1 MGQEFCIYPKACMA
15 EVQGIEQEIAK
26 LVSCEGRLDGLKN
39 SIGQNSSG
47 SYRNIAEA
55 IRGIAEAVRQEQE
68 QLTAWKNALEKSVA
82 QYQSTESTIAK
93 GISDYNS
100 TVKDK
105 INTFEDTII
114 GYEDFTDSELYKI
127 IDDLIEIGILDEDV
141 LQALITMWNGT
152 YLTSNKIGN
161 TMTPIATTAPAP
173 NVLVKIRPVTIQS
186 STVVTNG
193 LSPPSSTVLRIMVD
207 ATPVFTKTCP
217 NQLPKITTTAVA
229 PQLSGPP
236 WNTVV
241 CASSQVMVP
250 PSIPKATQTIAM
262 TKNPIIK
269 FPPFTA

>member
-26 LVSCEGRLDGLKN
+26 LVSCAGRLDGLKN

-82 QYQSTESTIAK
+82 QYQSTENTIAK

-114 GYEDFTDSELYKI
+114 EYEDFTDSELYKI
-127 IDDLIEIGILDEDV
+127 ICKEREFPKGED
-141 LQALITMWNGT
+141 
-152 YLTSNKIGN
+152 
-161 TMTPIATTAPAP
+161 
-173 NVLVKIRPVTIQS
+173 
-186 STVVTNG
+186 
-193 LSPPSSTVLRIMVD
+193 
-207 ATPVFTKTCP
+207 
-217 NQLPKITTTAVA
+217 
-229 PQLSGPP
+229 
-236 WNTVV
+236 
-241 CASSQVMVP
+241 
-250 PSIPKATQTIAM
+250 KA
-262 TKNPIIK
+262 
-269 FPPFTA
+269 FV